1 MNLRPQLKERQIS
14 VVFVLIPLVLSAY
27 THLWNPTGYPSIHV
41 DEGHYL
47 RKAISTETGQG
58 LQPQDRYRAPYFG
71 QIFLA
76 GIFSI
81 IGYPNLDTLGD
92 KNPVEHLYLVPRVIM
107 GILAVF
113 DTFLLYRITEYR
125 YGRNV
130 ALIASILF
138 AVMPFTWMTRRIFLE
153 SIQLPFI
160 LTSILLI
167 LNLTRG
173 SQLQSQQLGRKQEQQ
188 LSGHQDQQQLQQ
200 KQQQPY
206 YSEYTKFTLIIS
218 GIFLGLAIFTKIPS
232 KPWSL
237 NDLLFG
243 DGVVSGG
250 RKGAAKDGSDLI
262 DDGAEMVV
270 DGCDGGEVWFRGW
283 DVARQDLNPD
293 GEETRRQRMR
303 VDGNTLDLIGIVH
316 GDDGEP

>member
-1 MNLRPQLKERQIS
+1 MYKYHNYWTKKIIESATTVKRQTKQIS
-14 VVFVLIPLVLSAY
+14 LVFILIPLVLSAY
-27 THLWNPTGYPSIHV
+27 THLWNPTGFPSIHV

-81 IGYPNLDTLGD
+81 IGYPNLDSLGD

-107 GILAVF
+107 GILAVV

-153 SIQLPFI
+153 SIRAPFI

-167 LNLTRG
+167 LNLSRG
-173 SQLQSQQLGRKQEQQ
+173 SQLQSQQLERKQQQ
-188 LSGHQDQQQLQQ
+188 LPQHQDQQQLQQ

-206 YSEYTKFTLIIS
+206 HSEYTKFTLIIS

-232 KPWSL
+232 FHNNSAGYGYDLCSYQKKEICYSL
-237 NDLLFG
+237 VNTCSFSPA
-243 DGVVSGG
+243 VVAYSCN
-250 RKGAAKDGSDLI
+250 AKWRHERLDRWCSLPS
-262 DDGAEMVV
+262 
-270 DGCDGGEVWFRGW
+270 
-283 DVARQDLNPD
+283 Q
-293 GEETRRQRMR
+293 QR
-303 VDGNTLDLIGIVH
+303 
-316 GDDGEP
+316 